1 MGSLC
6 YKLLREQR
14 MDEDENIVDLREDE
28 VQLSVEC
35 TDDAEDSQIA
45 RGDQSDE
52 HGGDYVDLQLPIQ
65 CTEPP

>member
-1 MGSLC
+1 MDILC
-6 YKLLREQR
+6 CKLYWEQR
-14 MDEDENIVDLREDE
+14 MDEDSQDDIVDLREDE

-35 TDDAEDSQIA
+35 TDDAVA

-52 HGGDYVDLQLPIQ
+52 DTGDFVDLHLPIQ

>member
-1 MGSLC
+1 
-6 YKLLREQR
+6 
-14 MDEDENIVDLREDE
+14 MDEDSQDDIVDLREDE

-35 TDDAEDSQIA
+35 TDDAVA

-52 HGGDYVDLQLPIQ
+52 DTGDFVDLHLPIQ

>member
-1 MGSLC
+1 
-6 YKLLREQR
+6 

-35 TDDAEDSQIA
+35 TDDVEDSQVT
-45 RGDQSDE
+45 RGDRSDE
-52 HGGDYVDLQLPIQ
+52 HAGDYVDLHLPIQ